1 MQMPL
6 RPLVKEAEL
15 KALGGTMMA
24 SVYHVGS
31 LDTIGREYGKIEE
44 WASRK
49 GYICGEESF
58 ERYVVDYWTTRVSEE
73 FVTEIL
79 VPVTRMEA
87 CR

>member
-6 RPLVKEAEL
+6 RPLVKDAEL
-15 KALGGTMMA
+15 KTLGGTMMA

-49 GYICGEESF
+49 GYVCGEESF
-58 ERYVVDYWTTRVSEE
+58 ERYVVDYWTTSNHDE
-73 FVTEIL
+73 FVTEIIL
-79 VPVTRMEA
+79 PIKNHRE
-87 CR
+87 